1 MHTQLYK
8 NTSGGKEK
16 DNSFKLPI
24 TPQLFICVFFFF
36 ADSGH
41 HVKKKGGTQRGWE
54 QLHNTSVV
62 LDAR

>member
-8 NTSGGKEK
+8 NTSEGKEK

-41 HVKKKGGTQRGWE
+41 HVKKKGEHKEGGSNCITHPW
-54 QLHNTSVV
+54 S
-62 LDAR
+62 